1 MLNDSIPRA
10 ANYHNW
16 TFIISFL
23 DDQNADGTYNRTWN
37 SLNPGDH
44 HFVLDYSSFN
54 SCEHKNN
61 YVGITTLTGLF
72 NC

>member
-23 DDQNADGTYNRTWN
+23 DDQNADGTFIIELGTAW
-37 SLNPGDH
+37 NPGDH
-44 HFVLDYSSFN
+44 HFVLDYTSFN
-54 SCEHKNN
+54 SYSHKNN
-61 YVGITTLTGLF
+61 GNTALTGLF